1 MRTIRVLE
9 AAAEEAAE
17 AAAWY
22 EQERPGLG
30 AKFQEAVDASLDL
43 LEQEMV
49 PLTVVPGA
57 AGERGAKRLMLKR
70 FPFAIV
76 VREHTSEIVVIAVA
90 HHSRRPGYWRSRERP

>member
-30 AKFQEAVDASLDL
+30 SKFQAAVDAALDL
-43 LEQEMV
+43 LEQELV
-49 PLTVVPGA
+49 PLTGIPGA
-57 AGERGAKRLMLKR
+57 AGERRAKRLMLRR
-70 FPFAIV
+70 FPYAIV
-76 VREHTSEIVVIAVA
+76 VREQTSEIVVIAVA
-90 HHSRRPGYWRSRERP
+90 HHSRRPGYWRDRERT

>member
-30 AKFQEAVDASLDL
+30 SKFQAAVDAVISWNRNWCL
-43 LEQEMV
+43 LQGSQV
-49 PLTVVPGA
+49 RLGNA
-57 AGERGAKRLMLKR
+57 ERG
-70 FPFAIV
+70 V
-76 VREHTSEIVVIAVA
+76 SC
-90 HHSRRPGYWRSRERP
+90 